1 MAELLRDHLVEI
13 LQRMSAAPRV
23 CLLLDYDGTLAPIVA
38 TPDLAVPLP
47 GTAEVLSRIAQKT
60 GVSIV
65 IVNRAGHEVR
75 SLRSRVRAGE
85 RSFEDDWRAW
95 VT

>member
-1 MAELLRDHLVEI
+1 
-13 LQRMSAAPRV
+13 MSRKKLKFVMPAA
-23 CLLLDYDGTLAPIVA
+23 LIA
-38 TPDLAVPLP
+38 AV
-47 GTAEVLSRIAQKT
+47 

-75 SLRSRVRAGE
+75 SWRSRVRVKA

>member
-1 MAELLRDHLVEI
+1 MTLSVLLPVAGGLGSSEGGS
-13 LQRMSAAPRV
+13 LMSREKLKFVMPAA
-23 CLLLDYDGTLAPIVA
+23 LIA
-38 TPDLAVPLP
+38 AV
-47 GTAEVLSRIAQKT
+47 

-75 SLRSRVRAGE
+75 SWRSRVRGGE

>member
-1 MAELLRDHLVEI
+1 MALPNEVRHDAILGLVQGRVTLQGGCPLLGGLASSEGGS
-13 LQRMSAAPRV
+13 LMSREKLKFVMPAA
-23 CLLLDYDGTLAPIVA
+23 LIA
-38 TPDLAVPLP
+38 AV
-47 GTAEVLSRIAQKT
+47 

-75 SLRSRVRAGE
+75 SWRSRVPMGE

>member
-1 MAELLRDHLVEI
+1 
-13 LQRMSAAPRV
+13 MSREKLKFVMPAA
-23 CLLLDYDGTLAPIVA
+23 LI
-38 TPDLAVPLP
+38 AV
-47 GTAEVLSRIAQKT
+47 

-75 SLRSRVRAGE
+75 SWRSRVRAGE